1 MRRMIRRALEP
12 SSPFMAAC
20 LAVAWT
26 VVLATVSVRVAWA
39 ETAASDSAAAGASTD
54 ASKSSASSAKHTPE
68 LHLLEDRLTLREPF
82 NAARGAVRVVAFLA
96 PSCPRCLKNA
106 GELYREVFAKNPDA
120 DIAAFIVWMA
130 VLKNDDEEAAKT
142 AIFRLP
148 DARVHHYWDPDRQLI
163 HQLRDAVMFD
173 VNLRLYDVFLLYDQD
188 AVWEKRVPRPGYWM
202 HEYKGMTGPW
212 WDVKTFA
219 REVARGL
226 RGDVFSNPM
235 D

>member
-1 MRRMIRRALEP
+1 MHLVTRRAFT
-12 SSPFMAAC
+12 SCSRFTAAC
-20 LAVAWT
+20 LAWAVVA
-26 VVLATVSVRVAWA
+26 SVAVTQVAWA
-39 ETAASDSAAAGASTD
+39 ETAASDSASAAAPASAPKGEAT
-54 ASKSSASSAKHTPE
+54 SEQHNPE
-68 LHLLEDRLTLREPF
+68 LHRLEDRLTLREPF
-82 NAARGAVRVVAFLA
+82 NAADGAVRIVAFLA

-106 GELYREVFAKNPDA
+106 GELHREVFAKNPDA

-130 VLKNDDEEAAKT
+130 VLKNDNEEAAKT

-148 DARVHHYWDPDRQLI
+148 DARVHQYWDPDRQLI

-173 VNLRLYDVFLLYDQD
+173 INLRLYDVFLLYDQY
-188 AVWEKRVPRPGYWM
+188 AAWEKRVPRPGYWM

-226 RGDVFSNPM
+226 RGEAFSNPM

>member
-1 MRRMIRRALEP
+1 MHRVIRRALEP
-12 SSPFMAAC
+12 RSLLTVTC
-20 LAVAWT
+20 LV
-26 VVLATVSVRVAWA
+26 VAWA
-39 ETAASDSAAAGASTD
+39 TVTATPMTQAARAEIAASDSATAAA
-54 ASKSSASSAKHTPE
+54 SASAPKAEATPKQHNPE
-68 LHLLEDRLTLREPF
+68 LHRLEDRLTLREPF
-82 NAARGAVRVVAFLA
+82 NAADGAVRIVAFLA

-106 GELYREVFAKNPDA
+106 GELHREVFAKNPDA

-130 VLKNDDEEAAKT
+130 VLKNDNEEAAKT
-142 AIFRLP
+142 AVFRIP
-148 DARVHHYWDPDRQLI
+148 DARVQQYWDPDRQLI

-219 REVARGL
+219 AEVARGL
-226 RGDVFSNPM
+226 RGQVFSNPL